1 MKYFVALLVA
11 STIACACS
19 KIKPSN
25 GSKPEFKPGD
35 CIILTKYM
43 EKKWEQRFDFI
54 IKVVGIGP
62 SQYET
67 KTYDFTIEGN
77 IGTGHWGSALPFAD
91 FNYLSTK
98 SFNTIQC
105 PDGSG
110 PVVPEPK
117 EKKK

>member
-25 GSKPEFKPGD
+25 GAKPEFKPGD
-35 CIILTKYM
+35 CVILTKYM
-43 EKKWEQRFDFI
+43 AKDWAHRFDFI
-54 IKVVGIGP
+54 IKITGATNG
-62 SQYET
+62 QYQN
-67 KTYDFTIEGN
+67 KTYNFDIQGN
-77 IGTGHWGSALPFAD
+77 IGSGHWGDSLPYSD
-91 FNYLSTK
+91 FEYLSTK
-98 SFNTIQC
+98 NFNVIQC

-117 EKKK
+117 AKK